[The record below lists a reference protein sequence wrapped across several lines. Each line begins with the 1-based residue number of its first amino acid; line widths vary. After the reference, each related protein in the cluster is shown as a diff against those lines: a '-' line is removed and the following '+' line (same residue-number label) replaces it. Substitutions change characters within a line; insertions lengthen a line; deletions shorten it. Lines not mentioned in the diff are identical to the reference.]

1 MRRRVACAPF
11 GGPIAT
17 VRDETKPVPLGAVG
31 STSTATPAVRTYT
44 AAGASDSDL

>member
-17 VRDETKPVPLGAVG
+17 VRDETKPVPLG
-31 STSTATPAVRTYT
+31 STSTAAPTVRTYT
-44 AAGASDSDL
+44 AAGASNSEL